1 MILLRWVL
9 SPRHHWRRPL
19 LALAILAGLFAG
31 PAACEALR

>member
-1 MILLRWVL
+1 MSALRWLL

-19 LALAILAGLFAG
+19 LALALLAGLFAI